1 MLITI
6 IRATVLYIFIVIIMR
21 FMGKRQVG
29 EMQPVELVIT
39 ILLSEIAAV
48 PLEDNGIPL
57 INSILAVTLLA
68 SYEIINSVISL
79 KSNRYRTLLQG
90 HSIIVIKEGTVDQKA
105 LKKLRISLDDLLTA
119 LRQNNV
125 FDISQVYYA
134 ILETNG
140 KLSVLQKKS
149 DGSEDKYPIVVVCD
163 GEIEPQGVKDSKVSE
178 SDVKLF
184 AEKKKRKIKEIFIMT
199 VDESRNVNIIDKER

>member
-1 MLITI
+1 MFITI
-6 IRATVLYIFIVIIMR
+6 IRATVLYVFIVLIMR

-48 PLEDNGIPL
+48 PLENNEIPL
-57 INSILAVTLLA
+57 INSIFAATLLA

-90 HSIIVIKEGTVDQKA
+90 HSVIVIKEGVVDQRA
-105 LKKLRISLDDLLTA
+105 LRKLRISLDDLLTA

-140 KLSVLQKKS
+140 KLSVLQKKT
-149 DGSEDKYPIVVVCD
+149 DGSDDKYPVVVICD
-163 GEIEPQGVKDSKVSE
+163 GEIEPQGIKDSKVSE
-178 SDVKLF
+178 SDVKFF
-184 AEKKKRKIKEIFIMT
+184 AEKNMRKIEDIFIMT
-199 VDESRNVNIIDKER
+199 VDESCNINIIDKE

>member
-1 MLITI
+1 
-6 IRATVLYIFIVIIMR
+6 MR

-48 PLEDNGIPL
+48 PLEDNSIPL
-57 INSILAVTLLA
+57 VNSVLAVTLLA
-68 SYEIINSVISL
+68 AYEIINSVISL
-79 KSNRYRTLLQG
+79 KSNKYRTLLQG
-90 HSIIVIKEGTVDQKA
+90 HSVIVIREGTVDQKA
-105 LKKLRISLDDLLTA
+105 LRKLRISLDDLLTA

-140 KLSVLQKKS
+140 KLSVLQKKT
-149 DGSEDKYPIVVVCD
+149 DGTEDKYPVVVICD
-163 GEIEPQGVKDSKVSE
+163 GKIEPQGVQDSKVSE
-178 SDVKLF
+178 SDVKILTHSN
-184 AEKKKRKIKEIFIMT
+184 KRKIEEIFIMT
-199 VDESRNVNIIDKER
+199 VDESRNVNIIDKE

>member
-1 MLITI
+1 MFITI
-6 IRATVLYIFIVIIMR
+6 IRATVLYVFIVLIMR

-48 PLEDNGIPL
+48 PLENNEIPL
-57 INSILAVTLLA
+57 INSIFAATLLA

-90 HSIIVIKEGTVDQKA
+90 HSVIVIKEGVVDQRA
-105 LKKLRISLDDLLTA
+105 LRKLRISLDDLLTA

-140 KLSVLQKKS
+140 KLSVLQKKT
-149 DGSEDKYPIVVVCD
+149 DGSDDKYPVVVVCD
-163 GEIEPQGVKDSKVSE
+163 GEIEPQGIKDSQVSE
-178 SDVKLF
+178 SDVKFF
-184 AEKKKRKIKEIFIMT
+184 AEKNMRKIEDIFIMT
-199 VDESRNVNIIDKER
+199 VDESCNINIIDKE

>member
-1 MLITI
+1 MFITI
-6 IRATVLYIFIVIIMR
+6 IRATVLYVFIVLIMR

-39 ILLSEIAAV
+39 ILLSEIAAA
-48 PLEDNGIPL
+48 PLENNEIPL
-57 INSILAVTLLA
+57 INSIFAATLLA

-90 HSIIVIKEGTVDQKA
+90 HSVIVIKEGVVDQRA
-105 LKKLRISLDDLLTA
+105 LRKLRISLDDLLTA

-140 KLSVLQKKS
+140 KLSVLQKKT
-149 DGSEDKYPIVVVCD
+149 DGSDDKYPVVVVCD
-163 GEIEPQGVKDSKVSE
+163 GEIEPQGIKDSKVSE
-178 SDVKLF
+178 SDVKFF
-184 AEKKKRKIKEIFIMT
+184 AEKNMRKIEDIFIMT
-199 VDESRNVNIIDKER
+199 VDESCNINIIDKE